1 MLNLFSCNLDGIEEC
16 FGVDCT
22 NYKKRGDCY
31 LHQYLA
37 MIMYS
42 KNNYYSYVGHQSTF
56 GCRMCTAK
64 GQYAAGASNKNG
76 VYFLN
81 TEVDAYRTIEE
92 LKNGDLVSD
101 KNT

>member
-22 NYKKRGDCY
+22 NYKKKEGF
-31 LHQYLA
+31 
-37 MIMYS
+37 MYS

-81 TEVDAYRTIEE
+81 TEVAAYRTIEE